1 MIRFFKKDGKMAK
14 KIFIAATGQHCGKTT
29 TSLSI
34 LHCARKKYNRIGFI
48 KPIGPK
54 VTFYK
59 DRFMDV
65 DAALIAGVYG
75 LEDDI
80 EFMSP
85 VVLHKKTTQEVL
97 DGKIPKQT
105 FVDNI
110 LRAVSEL
117 EKKCDFLIIEG
128 AGHTGVGSVIGMN
141 NAQVAKMVNAPVIII
156 TNGGVGN
163 VIDAVHLNLALFEKE
178 NVDVR
183 LVIANKLI
191 SSKRDKTLKYLN
203 LAFNDKPF
211 KAIGGFDYSPVLANP
226 TLEHVSKFL
235 DLPIHGNKDE
245 KDRII
250 HNVMLGGASS
260 QRVVDMMKENSLLV
274 VNTSRDELLVTLASL
289 YNMKNYRKKIVG
301 LVISGKLEIKEVT
314 KQILKES
321 NIPYLRTTEPVR
333 NVFLALMED
342 VAKIS
347 IEDKEKIELIQKT
360 VEKLN
365 LFNDI
370 EEIFS

>member
-1 MIRFFKKDGKMAK
+1 
-14 KIFIAATGQHCGKTT
+14 
-29 TSLSI
+29 
-34 LHCARKKYNRIGFI
+34 
-48 KPIGPK
+48 
-54 VTFYK
+54 
-59 DRFMDV
+59 
-65 DAALIAGVYG
+65 
-75 LEDDI
+75 
-80 EFMSP
+80 
-85 VVLHKKTTQEVL
+85 
-97 DGKIPKQT
+97 
-105 FVDNI
+105 
-110 LRAVSEL
+110 
-117 EKKCDFLIIEG
+117 
-128 AGHTGVGSVIGMN
+128 MN